1 MKTSPW
7 NCYIPF
13 FDGNDDDA
21 AIDIEESS
29 SAPFSPPSSSVE
41 KKTTDFR
48 RQWKA
53 FWKMSLPYFYESS
66 EGKCLFVG
74 LIILMLLDSSARVF
88 FSFLARDFWSALGD
102 KDADRFYYVM
112 KCFLISLLLLAPIN
126 VFYRFQRQRLAIKW
140 RKWMTER
147 ILNLYFYNPHQIY
160 YRLERNGG
168 TKTAAAGEMPTPN
181 SSSSFNTVNNYYVDN
196 PDQRLA
202 EDVRSFTQYS
212 LSLFLMVA
220 ISVIDLAAFSVVL
233 FTIEP
238 MLFLSI
244 LGFATF
250 GTIMTVLLGKDLV
263 WLNFKRL
270 QKEADFRFSLI
281 RIRENAESIAFFRG
295 ERMEGYEVKR
305 RFTNVVNNCYDVIG
319 TQRNLEFFTTSYNY
333 LTWILPVVV
342 IAPQYMAGNVE
353 LGVVQQAAAAFGH
366 ILDDLSL
373 IINSFEDLSEFSA
386 SVERLHQ
393 FVHAV
398 QYTDPDRDEYSPLM
412 GYCIPPDHK
421 DNYDTDTGTY
431 TAPSIKD
438 GVFKKSAAE
447 NDAEISLQQLPPL
460 FDDDPGS
467 KNIQSTALS
476 IRNLCLCTPN
486 RNRIL
491 LHSLDLELKW
501 GEKLLIIGKS
511 GIGKSSLLRAIAG
524 LWTTGSGIIKRPNIS
539 DVYFLPQKPYCPI
552 GSLRDQL
559 LYPFCANTTMT
570 ARNDDKSVPKKT
582 KEQNDRLPVV
592 VSDEKLLQILIKVD
606 LYNLATRSGD
616 GDPIRGLDA
625 IVDWSNVLSLGEQQ
639 RLAFGRVLVNRP
651 SLVIADEA
659 TSAMDVSAEEI
670 MYKLISNLTYVSVGH
685 RPTLLKYHDKR
696 LQLHKLNNN
705 DDKDGS
711 RCNFTFDDICSTT
724 AKGITGDEVNL
735 FFQ

>member
-1 MKTSPW
+1 MM
-7 NCYIPF
+7 I
-13 FDGNDDDA
+13 
-21 AIDIEESS
+21 
-29 SAPFSPPSSSVE
+29 
-41 KKTTDFR
+41 
-48 RQWKA
+48 Q
-53 FWKMSLPYFYESS
+53 
-66 EGKCLFVG
+66 
-74 LIILMLLDSSARVF
+74 
-88 FSFLARDFWSALGD
+88 
-102 KDADRFYYVM
+102 
-112 KCFLISLLLLAPIN
+112 
-126 VFYRFQRQRLAIKW
+126 
-140 RKWMTER
+140 
-147 ILNLYFYNPHQIY
+147 
-160 YRLERNGG
+160 
-168 TKTAAAGEMPTPN
+168 
-181 SSSSFNTVNNYYVDN
+181 
-196 PDQRLA
+196 
-202 EDVRSFTQYS
+202 
-212 LSLFLMVA
+212 
-220 ISVIDLAAFSVVL
+220 
-233 FTIEP
+233 
-238 MLFLSI
+238 
-244 LGFATF
+244 
-250 GTIMTVLLGKDLV
+250 
-263 WLNFKRL
+263 
-270 QKEADFRFSLI
+270 
-281 RIRENAESIAFFRG
+281 
-295 ERMEGYEVKR
+295 
-305 RFTNVVNNCYDVIG
+305 
-319 TQRNLEFFTTSYNY
+319 
-333 LTWILPVVV
+333 
-342 IAPQYMAGNVE
+342 
-353 LGVVQQAAAAFGH
+353 
-366 ILDDLSL
+366 
-373 IINSFEDLSEFSA
+373 
-386 SVERLHQ
+386 
-393 FVHAV
+393 
-398 QYTDPDRDEYSPLM
+398 DP
-412 GYCIPPDHK
+412 
-421 DNYDTDTGTY
+421 
-431 TAPSIKD
+431 
-438 GVFKKSAAE
+438 
-447 NDAEISLQQLPPL
+447 
-460 FDDDPGS
+460 

-501 GEKLLIIGKS
+501 GEKVLIIGKS

-524 LWTTGSGIIKRPNIS
+524 LWTTGSGLIKRPDIS

-559 LYPFCANTTMT
+559 LYPFCANTTKT

-670 MYKLISNLTYVSVGH
+670 MYKLISSLTYVSVGH